1 MSIGTLI
8 KYGAVTAKARA
19 MFGNRLKEE
28 DYRALSAA
36 KTLAEV
42 NSYIKYK
49 TVYGSLLENEDEKEL
64 HRERLE
70 KLLRTQLD
78 EDYKRLS
85 NFISGEKK
93 KSLDTYRMQREV
105 NFILTVL
112 RGLRNGTAE
121 RRTEFIGTVLSDG
134 GEKLKKEIVELLSAN
149 TTDEFFVLLEKTS
162 YAGSIDAED
171 IEKLD
176 YATIETL
183 LTGKFYSSM
192 FSVMAKELSATDLRV
207 IKSQLGTQMDIK
219 NICRIVRLRKSFPTD
234 SIEKYM
240 LPYGKRLNADKL
252 KRLYSAQDFGKTLS
266 EICPYYTRY
275 VGTDETKIPNE
286 YEISYSLNR
295 VILMS
300 GQPSVAVPIAYLT
313 LKDIEIRNLIHIA
326 EGVRYGLS
334 QERITASLCGLRN
347 NRSEQRPSD

>member
-1 MSIGTLI
+1 MRCSTALSDLRKTETDMSIGTLI

-19 MFGNRLKEE
+19 MFGNRLKEY

-85 NFISGEKK
+85 NFISGDKK
-93 KSLDTYRMQREV
+93 KSLDTYKMQREV

-121 RRTEFIGTVLSDG
+121 GRTEFIGSVLADG
-134 GEKLKKEIVELLSAN
+134 GDRLKKEIVDLLSAN
-149 TTDEFFVLLEKTS
+149 TTNEFLALLEKTS
-162 YAGSIDAED
+162 YAGAINAED

-192 FSVMAKELSATDLRV
+192 FAVMAKELSSTDLRV
-207 IKSQLGTQMDIK
+207 IKNQLGTQIDIK
-219 NICRIVRLRKSFPTD
+219 NISW
-234 SIEKYM
+234 
-240 LPYGKRLNADKL
+240 
-252 KRLYSAQDFGKTLS
+252 
-266 EICPYYTRY
+266 
-275 VGTDETKIPNE
+275 
-286 YEISYSLNR
+286 
-295 VILMS
+295 
-300 GQPSVAVPIAYLT
+300 
-313 LKDIEIRNLIHIA
+313 
-326 EGVRYGLS
+326 
-334 QERITASLCGLRN
+334 
-347 NRSEQRPSD
+347 